1 MMIRQSAFVDRIG
14 DECFLQAA
22 ESLLSKM
29 PVGRTASIIHRASN
43 GRQTDNMRAIY
54 STVTDTAFSI
64 FVSLSSARG
73 TPDLLVA
80 GSKTTKIKV
89 HLLVRFRPLTT
100 KGLMP
105 AKTCELQPANNE
117 GLYGPELPSSA
128 RSSTAETSR
137 WFRFDT
143 PLRALEVNNLV
154 PFEFNG
160 ETAKA
165 PFLGFYGYELGK
177 GEADRIHS
185 VNEIVI

>member
-100 KGLMP
+100 EGLMP
-105 AKTCELQPANNE
+105 ANNE
-117 GLYGPELPSSA
+117 VLYGPELPSSA

-165 PFLGFYGYELGK
+165 PFLGFYGYELRK